1 MIIHVDMDAFFA
13 SVEQRDQPEL
23 QGLPVVVGGDAEGR
37 GVVSAASYEARK
49 FGIHS
54 AMPTAEAKRRC
65 PDAVFLHPHISKY
78 ADVSAQIHEIFNR
91 YTPRIEPISL
101 DEAFLD
107 ASGSVKLFGPVEGIA
122 RRIKQEIHDELSLT
136 ASAGVA
142 PNKFLAKIASDLDK
156 PDGFVVV
163 PSDPQGI
170 QAFLDPLPIERI
182 WGVGRVSA
190 ERLHK
195 MGLRR
200 IAQIR
205 RLSIE
210 DLHRIFGQTQG
221 DHFYQLARGVDDRDV
236 IPDVEAKSISN
247 EITFAKDTSDHDTL
261 RACLLNLTDQVA
273 RRLRHAGARARGVR
287 LKIRLSDFRTMTRS
301 RMSSTSTDL
310 TDDLWATASSIF
322 EEIHPTLRLPIRL
335 IGMGVYKLEHTRP
348 TQRMLFD
355 EEERRKREA
364 LDRTVDRVRDEFGL
378 GSLRRAAQMDD
389 EEGE

>member
-23 QGLPVVVGGDAEGR
+23 RGLPVVVGGDAEGR

-163 PSDPQGI
+163 PSDPEGI
-170 QAFLDPLPIERI
+170 RAFLDPLPIERI

-200 IAQIR
+200 IEQIR
-205 RLSIE
+205 RLSID
-210 DLHRIFGQTQG
+210 DLHRIFGQAQG

-261 RACLLNLTDQVA
+261 RACLLNLTDQVT
-273 RRLRHAGARARGVR
+273 RRLRHAGVRARGVR

-389 EEGE
+389 EEE